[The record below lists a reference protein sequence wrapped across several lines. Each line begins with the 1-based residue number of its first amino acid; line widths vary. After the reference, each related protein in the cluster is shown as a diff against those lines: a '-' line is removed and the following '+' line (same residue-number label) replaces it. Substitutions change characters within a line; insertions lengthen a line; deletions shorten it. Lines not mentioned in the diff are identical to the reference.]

1 MKNEGKFRLKQI
13 DFFGILSTHTTMI
26 EEVDEEVQHRYDI
39 IERDTPAYL
48 DLWLR
53 AQLHGYADDIDPNL
67 VRDSVEREPIPLRSI
82 RVPLINGLSSAWA
95 PNGYGKTYIFSH
107 LEKLKSIQP
116 GLNSSLEEATIPK
129 LTAGWLNALDEIKD
143 DYPNNNSDLVPYHA
157 LGLVLEG
164 ETGLFAV
171 IWLPKSDR
179 FFWRRVMSDNENG
192 MFSFDTM
199 TGWSYA
205 PGQAWEEQQM
215 DETSIEG
222 GMQEWEDHDDVKMAI
237 SLYTDLDVIYHET
250 PSESDKKGF
259 NEFLQHQR
267 LYLETNPPLGLGL
280 SRLDWLRTHGHWNNY
295 RFHSRQFIPQLRE
308 IMDSI
313 FLLGAPSSFDSTLL
327 DEEAEMHE
335 FNRILDALASEEDR
349 TSLFP
354 DNLLAR
360 DLDFQNVEDCFH
372 FLTRILFA
380 VTDRHQNLGVRFVEA
395 LYLALQNNDPD
406 GERHHPLFEY
416 VDSLLV
422 EYALA
427 TGRSIP
433 DRPDNHP
440 ISDWLHYRTISAL
453 QRSVRDS
460 GEEELASILNVGF
473 DVPDWAKQRI
483 QQLPWYGEER
493 ESESLSITTLQEWA
507 WRCVSDGFEKSTNIV
522 SEHGTLVPVLS
533 PYWMFLYPNSFDVN
547 DFPASARENFEALC
561 DGLSAHWHTG
571 FATTESFGSPSGQYV
586 EAFFPTLM
594 PLPIVLQFL
603 EEDINRCLNPKTI
616 EANPWAVQ
624 ADFNEEFELQ
634 FSPYGQPLDHVHA
647 RHLSFGMRSEVT
659 LQCVLTRF
667 AHENR
672 SRRATNASGF
682 AMLILD
688 EPEIGRSEFWVQLL
702 IERLERLSVQSQ
714 GSANSGI
721 LLVSHRDKVARESSP
736 TGAYPVMQKVPEG
749 DMKEFEIDE
758 D

>member
-1 MKNEGKFRLKQI
+1 MKNEGKLRLKQI

-26 EEVDEEVQHRYDI
+26 EEVDEDVQRRYDI
-39 IERDTPAYL
+39 IERDTQAYL

-67 VRDSVEREPIPLRSI
+67 VRDSIEREPIPLRSI
-82 RVPLINGLSSAWA
+82 RVPLTNGLSSAWA

-107 LEKLKSIQP
+107 LEKLKSIQSETD
-116 GLNSSLEEATIPK
+116 LSLEDAKIPK
-129 LTAGWLNALDEIKD
+129 LTIGWLKALNEIKG
-143 DYPNNNSDLVPYHA
+143 DYPNNYSNPVPYHA

-164 ETGLFAV
+164 DTGLLAV

-179 FFWRRVMSDNENG
+179 FFWRREMSDSENG
-192 MFSFDTM
+192 IFSSDSM
-199 TGWSYA
+199 AGWSYA
-205 PGQAWEEQQM
+205 PGQAWEEQQL
-215 DETSIEG
+215 DENSIEG

-250 PSESDKKGF
+250 PSESDKIGF
-259 NEFLQHQR
+259 SDFLQRQR
-267 LYLETNPPLGLGL
+267 LYLETYRPLGLG
-280 SRLDWLRTHGHWNNY
+280 SERLVWLRTYGHWNDY
-295 RFHSRQFIPQLRE
+295 RLHSRQFIPQLRE

-313 FLLGAPSSFDSTLL
+313 FLLGAPSSFHSTLL

-335 FNRILDALASEEDR
+335 FNRMLDALAPQKD
-349 TSLFP
+349 TKSLFS
-354 DNLLAR
+354 DNLSAR
-360 DLDFQNVEDCFH
+360 ELDFQDAGECF
-372 FLTRILFA
+372 FLLTRILFM
-380 VTDRHQNLGVRFVEA
+380 VTDRHPNLGVRFVET
-395 LYLALQNNDPD
+395 LYLALQNNDND
-406 GERHHPLFEY
+406 RENHHPLFEY
-416 VDSLLV
+416 VDSLLM
-422 EYALA
+422 EYAVA

-440 ISDWLHYRTISAL
+440 ISEWLHYRTISAL
-453 QRSVRDS
+453 LRSVCEFED
-460 GEEELASILNVGF
+460 GEVALTLNVGF

-483 QQLPWYGEER
+483 QQLPWVEEER
-493 ESESLSITTLQEWA
+493 ELESLSIPTLQEWA
-507 WRCVSDGFEKSTNIV
+507 WRCVSDGFEKSMNFVSRVGTN
-522 SEHGTLVPVLS
+522 ELVDS
-533 PYWMFLYPNSFDVN
+533 PYWIFLYHNSFDEN
-547 DFPASARENFEALC
+547 DFPASARENFGALH
-561 DGLSAHWHTG
+561 DGLLAHWHTDTSTSG
-571 FATTESFGSPSGQYV
+571 SFESPTGQHV
-586 EAFFPTLM
+586 EVFFPKLA

-616 EANPWAVQ
+616 DANPWAVQ
-624 ADFNEEFELQ
+624 AKFNQEFDLD
-634 FSPYGQPLDHVHA
+634 FSPYELPLDHVHA

-672 SRRATNASGF
+672 VRRTNNASGF

-714 GSANSGI
+714 NSTNSGI
-721 LLVSHRDKVARESSP
+721 LLVSHRDKVARQSSP
-736 TGAYPVMQKVPEG
+736 TGAYPVMQKVPEE